1 MKSKIFS
8 GTFIASMLFFLACEK
23 DTKKETPAPPVV
35 QTASWKESFTDVSK
49 LGAKGWVI
57 VNNTNIPGPEAWR
70 QGRYESTNKYTFGI
84 DYVVGF
90 PAYSAERSPNDFIS
104 VDMYAGGPGSGTN
117 MSVWLITPITKM
129 KNGDVFEF
137 YSRAHVD
144 QGTAFS
150 KDGNDRMQIRANFSS
165 TSADVGRDWTTVGG
179 FTSLLLDINPNL
191 DYQGY
196 PETWTKYSVTLSGIT
211 GTINGRLAF
220 RYYVPLGG
228 PDGNNASMVGVDE
241 AKFTSK

>member
-8 GTFIASMLFFLACEK
+8 SAFVASIIFFAACEK
-23 DTKKETPAPPVV
+23 DSKKQETPAPPPV
-35 QTASWKESFTDVSK
+35 QTASWSENFTDVSK
-49 LGAKGWVI
+49 LGSRGWVI
-57 VNNTNIPGPEAWR
+57 TNNTDKPGPEAWR
-70 QGRYESTNKYTFGI
+70 KGRYETTNKYTFGT

-104 VDMYAGGPGSGTN
+104 VDMYAGSQVAN

-144 QGTAFS
+144 DGTFS
-150 KDGNDRMQIRANFSS
+150 AKDGNDRMQVRANFSNTS
-165 TSADVGRDWTTVGG
+165 TNVGTDWTSVGS
-179 FTSLLLDINPNL
+179 FNSLLLDINSTL
-191 DYQGY
+191 ALYGY
-196 PETWTKYSVTLSGIT
+196 PETWTKYTIVLSGIT

-220 RYYVPLGG
+220 RYYVPEGG
-228 PDGNNASMVGVDE
+228 PDGNNSSMVGVDE
-241 AKFTSK
+241 VSFTSK